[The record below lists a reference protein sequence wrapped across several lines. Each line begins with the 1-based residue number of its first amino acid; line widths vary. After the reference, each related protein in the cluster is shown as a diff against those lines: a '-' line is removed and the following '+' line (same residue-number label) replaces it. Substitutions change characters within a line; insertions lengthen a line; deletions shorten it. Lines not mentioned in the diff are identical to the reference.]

1 MSKKN
6 ISVGQDGIV
15 IPPTKEDENY
25 NAMLNAKGTNELAKI
40 PTSSRAITAQFTY
53 HPEVNEGELFT
64 SEDVKVTVK
73 EFDNSSSL
81 GKSILFFYNILCKYT
96 KDISVKT
103 NVSEI
108 ENKESREVYLDL
120 DDFISSFGVPD
131 RKKAVQRLK
140 EYYETLKNITLD
152 FEEFNPK
159 DQTVKKYS
167 LEIFSGKGTEQSLIK
182 RSKNYFF
189 ILNYDLVKYLVE
201 RNYITYFPN
210 RAFGIDVMRYPN
222 ALSVTNKLSV
232 MYSENYWK
240 SNKGL
245 ISLEKLLESVSDIP
259 SFETVRQTNRHY
271 YDRIIEPLEKTMD
284 YLKDMKILQD
294 WEWCNKKRSPLT
306 DEQIQGYGY
315 AALKEC
321 YIKYEMA
328 DYPDDIM
335 KLRKEKI
342 DAKKEKKVKKG
353 ANLMRKRSQPNA
365 QKDPT

>member
-140 EYYETLKNITLD
+140 EYYETLKNITLI
-152 FEEFNPK
+152 
-159 DQTVKKYS
+159 
-167 LEIFSGKGTEQSLIK
+167 LRSLI
-182 RSKNYFF
+182 R
-189 ILNYDLVKYLVE
+189 
-201 RNYITYFPN
+201 RT
-210 RAFGIDVMRYPN
+210 
-222 ALSVTNKLSV
+222 KL
-232 MYSENYWK
+232 
-240 SNKGL
+240 
-245 ISLEKLLESVSDIP
+245 
-259 SFETVRQTNRHY
+259 
-271 YDRIIEPLEKTMD
+271 
-284 YLKDMKILQD
+284 
-294 WEWCNKKRSPLT
+294 
-306 DEQIQGYGY
+306 
-315 AALKEC
+315 
-321 YIKYEMA
+321 
-328 DYPDDIM
+328 
-335 KLRKEKI
+335 
-342 DAKKEKKVKKG
+342 
-353 ANLMRKRSQPNA
+353 
-365 QKDPT
+365 

>member
-1 MSKKN
+1 MSEENIRVGHNAVVVPPKN
-6 ISVGQDGIV
+6 
-15 IPPTKEDENY
+15 DELNKNY

-73 EFDNSSSL
+73 DFDKSTTL
-81 GKSILFFYNILCKYT
+81 GKSILFFYNLLCQYT
-96 KDISVKT
+96 KDVNIHA

-108 ENKESREVYLDL
+108 VNKESREVYLDL
-120 DDFISSFGVPD
+120 DNFISAFGVPD
-131 RKKAVQRLK
+131 RKKAVQRIK
-140 EYYETLKNITLD
+140 EYYETLKNISLD
-152 FEEFNPK
+152 FEELDPK
-159 DQTVKKYS
+159 KQTIKKYS
-167 LEIFSGKGTEQSLIK
+167 LEIFSGKGTEESLIK

-222 ALSVTNKLSV
+222 ALSVVNKLSV
-232 MYSENYWK
+232 LYSENYWK
-240 SNKGL
+240 ANKGL

-259 SFETVRQTNRHY
+259 SFDTVSNTNRHY
-271 YDRIIEPLEKTMD
+271 NDRIIEPLEKTLD
-284 YLKDMKILQD
+284 YLQDMKILES
-294 WEWCNKKRSPLT
+294 WEWCNKKRVPFT
-306 DEQIQGYGY
+306 EEQLQDFGYS
-315 AALKEC
+315 ALKEC

-335 KLRKEKI
+335 KLRKEKL
-342 DAKKEKKVKKG
+342 DARKKK
-353 ANLMRKRSQPNA
+353 
-365 QKDPT
+365 